1 MDIVKTVFPWL
12 VSVQCLLIY
21 LFRHSWSHKI
31 LQLLD
36 QVSCMSFPLNEPT
49 SDLLLLAI
57 NWSWGVLVTIC
68 KHAIGHNKFGQR
80 KNEIIFSNNLTLSFY
95 IFISG
100 ILCNHKE
107 QHREHQ
113 APMTTIEKWYV
124 RSFQKLWPLEL
135 VFICEINYHLGI
147 CYSIIS
153 SETDYSTLFVTHK
166 SYYSVL
172 LGSDCVNW

>member
-107 QHREHQ
+107 QHRDHQ

-135 VFICEINYHLGI
+135 VFICEINYHFIPL
-147 CYSIIS
+147 
-153 SETDYSTLFVTHK
+153 K
-166 SYYSVL
+166 SL
-172 LGSDCVNW
+172 LGNIWLVFVANFSLYNH